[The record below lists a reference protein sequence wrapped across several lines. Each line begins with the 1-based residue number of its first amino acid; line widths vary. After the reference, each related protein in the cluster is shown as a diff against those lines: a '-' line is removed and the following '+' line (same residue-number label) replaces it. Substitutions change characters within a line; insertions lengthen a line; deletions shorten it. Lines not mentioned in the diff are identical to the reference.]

1 MGNSKAKLRN
11 QNKKAL
17 EVNKKKKGDEQEEKD
32 VEENQLLLAEWWQ
45 RLQVQPYPEVRARTH
60 AVI

>member
-32 VEENQLLLAEWWQ
+32 VEENQLLLAE
-45 RLQVQPYPEVRARTH
+45 
-60 AVI
+60 